1 MAVLSQISAG
11 MVRASD
17 DGRRV
22 FQHGLWPAR
31 RRSVFVTDDEE
42 RRLRRTYEWGV
53 VLTIVAIAVSGP
65 FLSLWFRLLVIVPAS
80 TVALEVLLRRMTA
93 SLPAAPEPAL
103 PLTFS
108 NVVLAAA
115 PGEKLLWA
123 QLVFF
128 ALFAAL
134 CSSSLVSYEDMGW
147 RKYAGAI
154 IGVAMTVQASYQ
166 LLLLRQRDTA
176 KENGR
181 R

>member
-1 MAVLSQISAG
+1 MSVLGQISAG
-11 MVRASD
+11 MVRGSE

-53 VLTIVAIAVSGP
+53 VLTIAAIAVSGP
-65 FLSLWFRLLVIVPAS
+65 FLSLWFRLLIIVPAS
-80 TVALEVLLRRMTA
+80 TVALEALLRSRTA
-93 SLPAAPEPAL
+93 SLPAAPEPAR

-115 PGEKLLWA
+115 PGEKLLWT

-134 CSSSLVSYEDMGW
+134 CSSSLVAYEDMGW

-154 IGVAMTVQASYQ
+154 IGVAMTVQAGYQ
-166 LLLLRQRDTA
+166 LLLLRRRDTA
-176 KENGR
+176 KANGR